1 MGLIVSNLKCDH
13 RKNPLGIDSK
23 NPLFSWE
30 LQSDEKNVLQSA
42 YQITVKSGGHILW
55 DTGRCE
61 CGRSAFI
68 RYEGENLKSGTVC
81 VWELTVWDN
90 HGNMAAAQ
98 AEFETAFMNKED
110 WKAKWIE
117 PVQTPAYHEPPQTS
131 MDMGFCSIEAKDI
144 KMQPA
149 QMVRKEFILEKQVRS
164 ARAYATAHGVY
175 YMLVNG
181 QRVSDIQLA
190 PGNTAYGDYLE
201 YQTYDISSL
210 LQPGSNA
217 VGMVI
222 GDGWY
227 VGKVGIAGQSCQY
240 GDMLGGLFQL
250 EITYEDG
257 SKAVVV
263 SDEECTASAGHIQYA
278 DIYVGECHDAGKE
291 QKDFSMPGFGADGWK
306 NVTAAEYG
314 YENLRAQYG
323 DPVRVC
329 DVLKPVKIWTSPK
342 GEIMLDV
349 GQVVCGH
356 VRMRVKGAAGTKVV
370 LDHTETIDREG
381 NYQCNIIGKLILQQD
396 VYILKGE
403 GEEVFEPEFT
413 FHGFRYIRVSGYPG
427 EMTEDDFDILVI
439 NSDMERTGRFTCS
452 DSRLNQLAHNI
463 YWSQRGNMLSIP
475 TDCPQREKAGWTGD
489 AQIFAPTACFNMD
502 VIAFLKRWLA
512 NMRIEQREDGQ
523 IPNIIPYLKAYHPNG
538 VMPSNTHCSAGWGD
552 AAVIIP
558 WRLYENYGDK
568 SVLEENYDMMKK
580 WVEYIRFTAENE
592 LPEELENK
600 LKEGKLTD
608 KERER
613 QKYLWNT
620 NFHFGDW
627 LTPSVSFNFETG
639 DVDMIQSA
647 FKTMDIVP
655 TIFYVYSTG
664 LMIKIAEA
672 LGKKEDQ
679 AYYRTLNEKVKT
691 AFTEEYV
698 DENGYIQTN
707 LQGIY
712 VLALQMGLIPEQLK
726 RNAASRLDEMI
737 KENGG
742 KLDTG
747 FLSVPFLLDVLCDN
761 GYEKAAYD
769 LLFQEECP
777 SWLYEVKMGATTMW
791 EAWQAVLP
799 DGTNTSVSYNHYAFG
814 CVGDWMYRKIGGLDK
829 LEPGY
834 KKILI
839 APVPDERIDS
849 AETVYQSVY
858 GKIAVSWKRN
868 GQNMCV
874 ETVIPANTSARI
886 KLPGGET
893 VETGSGTYRYEYTM
907 QM

>member
-1 MGLIVSNLKCDH
+1 M
-13 RKNPLGIDSK
+13 
-23 NPLFSWE
+23 
-30 LQSDEKNVLQSA
+30 
-42 YQITVKSGGHILW
+42 
-55 DTGRCE
+55 
-61 CGRSAFI
+61 
-68 RYEGENLKSGTVC
+68 
-81 VWELTVWDN
+81 
-90 HGNMAAAQ
+90 
-98 AEFETAFMNKED
+98 
-110 WKAKWIE
+110 
-117 PVQTPAYHEPPQTS
+117 
-131 MDMGFCSIEAKDI
+131 
-144 KMQPA
+144 
-149 QMVRKEFILEKQVRS
+149 
-164 ARAYATAHGVY
+164 
-175 YMLVNG
+175 
-181 QRVSDIQLA
+181 
-190 PGNTAYGDYLE
+190 
-201 YQTYDISSL
+201 
-210 LQPGSNA
+210 
-217 VGMVI
+217 
-222 GDGWY
+222 
-227 VGKVGIAGQSCQY
+227 
-240 GDMLGGLFQL
+240 
-250 EITYEDG
+250 
-257 SKAVVV
+257 
-263 SDEECTASAGHIQYA
+263 
-278 DIYVGECHDAGKE
+278 
-291 QKDFSMPGFGADGWK
+291 
-306 NVTAAEYG
+306 
-314 YENLRAQYG
+314 
-323 DPVRVC
+323 
-329 DVLKPVKIWTSPK
+329 
-342 GEIMLDV
+342 
-349 GQVVCGH
+349 
-356 VRMRVKGAAGTKVV
+356 
-370 LDHTETIDREG
+370 
-381 NYQCNIIGKLILQQD
+381 
-396 VYILKGE
+396 
-403 GEEVFEPEFT
+403 
-413 FHGFRYIRVSGYPG
+413 
-427 EMTEDDFDILVI
+427 
-439 NSDMERTGRFTCS
+439 
-452 DSRLNQLAHNI
+452 
-463 YWSQRGNMLSIP
+463 
-475 TDCPQREKAGWTGD
+475 
-489 AQIFAPTACFNMD
+489 
-502 VIAFLKRWLA
+502 
-512 NMRIEQREDGQ
+512 
-523 IPNIIPYLKAYHPNG
+523 
-538 VMPSNTHCSAGWGD
+538 
-552 AAVIIP
+552 
-558 WRLYENYGDK
+558 
-568 SVLEENYDMMKK
+568 LEENYDMMKK